1 MRNYQVK
8 EIYSL
13 FKGDIPFSKEEFE
26 KYSDILN
33 QHLEIKE
40 TYLFINDNR
49 ECENLTDVEMKEK
62 YDSGEYFNSGM
73 FKNDEEF
80 NKYQNDSS
88 SNIYDFV
95 DYRTFCIYNE
105 IKALRYFKKDIN
117 EIIGILNEKYNLN
130 I

>member
-33 QHLEIKE
+33 QNLEIKE

-49 ECENLTDVEMKEK
+49 ECENLTDIEMKEK
-62 YDSGEYFNSGM
+62 YDSGEYFDSGM

-117 EIIGILNEKYNLN
+117 EIIGILNEKYNLK
-130 I
+130 